1 MAHRR
6 PARESRDIQGGG
18 SGRPRGRKSSSP
30 RADFGPGAP
39 RSPRSKTG
47 GGARKR
53 GPRGDEFEFD
63 SEAGL
68 RAAPAAGEVALE
80 PGHLQRLNKYLAS
93 HGLGS
98 RRRCD
103 ELIESGQVWVD
114 GKPCTELGVRID
126 PALSH
131 IEVEGVQLKPGGVR
145 PRYFLMNKPSGV
157 VCTSDDREA
166 RTRAIDLISD
176 PDKGRI
182 FTVGRL
188 DEETTGLLILTND
201 GDFAHRIMH
210 PSFGVT
216 KTYMVKLRG
225 RMGDEEVQAVRE
237 GVYLAEGRTAGAR
250 VIVVQRSVHQT
261 RLEVTL
267 QEGKNREVRRVFA
280 NLGHKVV
287 DLRRIRIAHLTD
299 RGLKVGRWR
308 PLTRAEVAELL
319 AVTDPAQRAALEAA
333 GKLPKGPNRRG
344 LRTDRGRTRSS
355 GAAPRA
361 GRGSAAALGQS
372 SSNREDQAESAYWP
386 DWEEAS
392 EGPARAVAHPL
403 FADSAGRRADEDD
416 DDGPEVWGDEEEGAL
431 PEFTGSA
438 EEPEGGRGR
447 ADGRARGRSGA
458 QRRSPAGASEGS
470 RGSRAGSGG
479 ARGEPGARGER
490 GERGER
496 PAQRGAAG
504 RSRAAGAERSPRD
517 PEVRGARAGAPGASA
532 GRSSDGRRSPGK
544 RASGER
550 SGPAGARPEREQR
563 GSRTRTPGGR
573 GAGGAK
579 QPLPATK
586 EETPGEKARRE
597 LGWQTPK
604 GLRVYDASGTRGQ
617 AAEKRTSGPPKHRP
631 RRR

>member
-6 PARESRDIQGGG
+6 PARESRDTHGGG
-18 SGRPRGRKSSSP
+18 SGRPRGRKNSSP

-39 RSPRSKTG
+39 RSPRSKVG
-47 GGARKR
+47 GGAGSRKR
-53 GPRGDEFEFD
+53 GPRGDAFEFD
-63 SEAGL
+63 SDAGL

-80 PGHLQRLNKYLAS
+80 PGQLQRLNKYLAS

-103 ELIESGQVWVD
+103 ELIEGGQVWVD

-126 PALSH
+126 PAVNH

-176 PDKGRI
+176 PEKGRI

-250 VIVVQRSVHQT
+250 VVVIQRSVHQT

-333 GKLPKGPNRRG
+333 GKLPKGPTRRG
-344 LRTDRGRTRSS
+344 LRTDRGRTR
-355 GAAPRA
+355 AAGDGQRA

-372 SSNREDQAESAYWP
+372 SSKREDQAESAYWP
-386 DWEEAS
+386 DLEEAA
-392 EGPARAVAHPL
+392 ERPARAVAHPL
-403 FADSAGRRADEDD
+403 FANSPGGRADD
-416 DDGPEVWGDEEEGAL
+416 DDDDEPEVWGDEEEGAL
-431 PEFTGSA
+431 PDFTGSTEA
-438 EEPEGGRGR
+438 PEEARGR
-447 ADGRARGRSGA
+447 ADGRTRGRSGA
-458 QRRSPAGASEGS
+458 QRRSPAGASDGA

-479 ARGEPGARGER
+479 ARAER
-490 GERGER
+490 GAGS
-496 PAQRGAAG
+496 AQRGGG
-504 RSRAAGAERSPRD
+504 RSRASGAAGPERSPRD
-517 PEVRGARAGAPGASA
+517 PEARGARAGAPE
-532 GRSSDGRRSPGK
+532 SSPGRRTDARRGPGK
-544 RASGER
+544 RAAGER

-563 GSRTRTPGGR
+563 GSRTRTTAGR

-579 QPLPATK
+579 QAPPATK

-604 GLRVYDASGTRGQ
+604 GLRVYDASGSRGQ
-617 AAEKRTSGPPKHRP
+617 SAEKRTSGPPKHRP